1 MKSAL
6 RCDSTEYF
14 GPRGRVHA
22 IKLFPL
28 VTSDVPGMRVLPG
41 PTEMDALYDELAL
54 LLARADALDPESDTA
69 KQIAEVEAKLQ
80 RHEAAE
86 AELWRREVEARLPI
100 PIAEVVAFNEELAD
114 VIARARD
121 RAAENP
127 DPQDS

>member
-1 MKSAL
+1 M
-6 RCDSTEYF
+6 
-14 GPRGRVHA
+14 HA

>member
-1 MKSAL
+1 VKAVQ
-6 RCDSTEYF
+6 RCDDPKYF
-14 GPRGRVHA
+14 GPRGSVRA
-22 IKLFPL
+22 IRLFPL
-28 VTSDVPGMRVLPG
+28 DSVGVPGMRVLPG

-80 RHEAAE
+80 RYEAAE
-86 AELWRREVEARLPI
+86 AELWRREVEARLPV
-100 PIAEVVAFNEELAD
+100 PLAEVVAFNEELAD

-127 DPQDS
+127 DPQDP